1 MNNERFFHIMQSPE
15 SMTQAD
21 TKSLYDLISK
31 FPNFQTAHI
40 LLLYNLYNTNSD
52 KFDLQLRESAIYVSD
67 RKVLFNFIHNISRTV
82 ILKPVLKDQADQIL
96 INSQKSTQE
105 LLDFE
110 DTHGIEDEPSKIV
123 DFEISVNDKSTVDF
137 GNTGE
142 IMEFA
147 EDEQAL
153 ETKIIEPSKEPEVI
167 SSSMDLISQF
177 IDKNPAFTPNRMQ
190 ITDAHEDI
198 SEPSNIEPEELATET
213 LALIYT
219 SQKLFEKAISVYEK
233 LILKFPEKSTY
244 FASRIEE
251 LRKNIKQL

>member
-1 MNNERFFHIMQSPE
+1 MQSPE
-15 SMTQAD
+15 SMNQAD

-52 KFDLQLRESAIYVSD
+52 KFDIQLRESAIYVGD

-82 ILKPVLKDQADQIL
+82 ILKPTP
-96 INSQKSTQE
+96 TQE

-110 DTHGIEDEPSKIV
+110 DTLGIEDEPSKVV
-123 DFEISVNDKSTVDF
+123 DFEICVNDKSLMSS

-147 EDEQAL
+147 EDEQVL
-153 ETKIIEPSKEPEVI
+153 ETEIIEPSKEPDEI
-167 SSSMDLISQF
+167 PSPMDLISQF

-190 ITDAHEDI
+190 ITDVHEDI
-198 SEPSNIEPEELATET
+198 SEPSNIEAEELATET

-251 LRKNIKQL
+251 LMKNIK

>member
-15 SMTQAD
+15 SMNQAD
-21 TKSLYDLISK
+21 TKSLYDLISL

-67 RKVLFNFIHNISRTV
+67 RKLLFNFIHNISRTV
-82 ILKPVLKDQADQIL
+82 IFKPIPTEQDDQEL
-96 INSQKSTQE
+96 INNEKSTQE

-110 DTHGIEDEPSKIV
+110 DTLGIEDEPSKV
-123 DFEISVNDKSTVDF
+123 VNFEINVIDTSTVDLA
-137 GNTGE
+137 NTGE

-147 EDEQAL
+147 EDEQVL
-153 ETKIIEPSKEPEVI
+153 EPEIIEPEVI
-167 SSSMDLISQF
+167 SSPMDLISQF

-198 SEPSNIEPEELATET
+198 SEPSNIETEELATET

-219 SQKLFEKAISVYEK
+219 SQKLFEKAILVYEK